1 MKSFTFTDFLYRSTL
16 YFALAVALTA
26 TLGSLYFSEIRHYLP
41 CNLCWYQRILM
52 YPLVVVIAVG
62 LLRQDFNMPYYV
74 LPLTLVGQGIAT
86 YHYLLEKTDIFSS
99 PTSCQ
104 VGIPCTTPW
113 INWGGFITIPFLAMC
128 AFFLITLL
136 SIIAMVNGEPA
147 AEEFSSA
154 PWIQVTITVAIVVA
168 AFIAIYNFDP
178 LRADQLTLTTPI
190 KGEMTSVHA
199 AARSTENPTE
209 NPTESQTLQ
218 VTEAFTTDTT
228 IETSADITASSAV
241 DEDAVAAGQQLYGA
255 NCAVCHGS
263 DVQGIPSLGTSL
275 VESTMIREQS
285 EAEILAFI
293 RVGRAADAPDNTTGI
308 AMPPSGAHPEL
319 SDDEMLNIIAFLR
332 AQ

>member
-1 MKSFTFTDFLYRSTL
+1 MKSFTFTDFLSRSTV

-52 YPLVVVIAVG
+52 YPLIVVIGVG
-62 LLRQDFNMPYYV
+62 ILRQDFNMPYYV
-74 LPLTLVGQGIAT
+74 LPLTLIGQGFST
-86 YHYLLEKTDIFSS
+86 YHYLLEKTDIFAA
-99 PTSCQ
+99 PTTCQ

-128 AFFLITLL
+128 AFFLITLF

-154 PWIQVTITVAIVVA
+154 PWAQVAITVAIVVA
-168 AFIAIYNFDP
+168 AFILIYNFDP
-178 LRADQLTLTTPI
+178 VRADQLTLTTPVR
-190 KGEMTSVHA
+190 GEMSSVHA
-199 AARSTENPTE
+199 AAIPTAANTEQPTE
-209 NPTESQTLQ
+209 IGTN
-218 VTEAFTTDTT
+218 
-228 IETSADITASSAV
+228 SATASSSV
-241 DEDAVAAGQQLYGA
+241 TPVPEDAVAAGQQLYKA
-255 NCAVCHGS
+255 NCAVCHGV
-263 DVQGIPSLGTSL
+263 DVQGIPNLGTSL
-275 VESTMIREQS
+275 VESPMIREQS
-285 EAEILAFI
+285 EADILAFI

-319 SDDEMLNIIAFLR
+319 SDDDLLAIIAFLR